1 VLCFCAGDGE
11 RVMLRVFW
19 PFKEGDRC
27 FCLFMGILM
36 RGILVIRYVVRHG
49 GQSWKL
55 MEGVMVIEIGSLC

>member
-1 VLCFCAGDGE
+1 MLCFCAGDGE
-11 RVMLRVFW
+11 RAMLRVFW

-49 GQSWKL
+49 DSHGN
-55 MEGVMVIEIGSLC
+55 